1 MMGAD
6 FCFLAQDAR
15 ADSTGVRE
23 DIVLLGLQRFSAD
36 AKSGWQAELLC

>member
-15 ADSTGVRE
+15 ADSTGVRG